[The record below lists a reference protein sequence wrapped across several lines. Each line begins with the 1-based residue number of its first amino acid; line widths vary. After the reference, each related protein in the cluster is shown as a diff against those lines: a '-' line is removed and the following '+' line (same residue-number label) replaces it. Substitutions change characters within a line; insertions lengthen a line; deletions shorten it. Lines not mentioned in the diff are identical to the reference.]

1 MNGKDKEGI
10 ASGDAVLMSSP
21 PNRSQ
26 IDVNPESG
34 FGGWADEKIKPARE
48 AAPHLGRK
56 KSHPQ
61 HLTISLVPNSAA
73 TLL

>member
-10 ASGDAVLMSSP
+10 AFGDAVRTSSP

-34 FGGWADEKIKPARE
+34 FGGWLMKR
-48 AAPHLGRK
+48 
-56 KSHPQ
+56 
-61 HLTISLVPNSAA
+61 
-73 TLL
+73 

>member
-10 ASGDAVLMSSP
+10 AFGDAVRMSSP

-34 FGGWADEKIKPARE
+34 FGGWADEKIKTARE
-48 AAPHLGRK
+48 AAPHSGWEEF
-56 KSHPQ
+56 HPQ
-61 HLTISLVPNSAA
+61 HLTISHTKFPRHNF
-73 TLL
+73 